1 MSKNI
6 IMQVLTSAGYE
17 PMYPFIPSQI
27 LNATFLSTST
37 ATQYNLTIAGVPTP
51 LTNSFG
57 NMMGIIAFIPT
68 VSNGVNP
75 TVSINGDTAYP
86 ILFPDGTAININTL
100 VANRLVLV
108 KYNNNNF
115 YLVLDKS
122 QIGLGNVS
130 NTSDADKPI
139 STATQNALNLKLNTP
154 TLIPANSNLN
164 NYTTPGLFY
173 TNTNNLAASI
183 INAPTSIAF
192 SLLIERHIGIKQTL
206 TAYTSTGVQTWVR
219 NYSGGN
225 WSSWTQQAFILWGTA
240 APDASIGAN
249 GNIYL
254 RYDK

>member
-17 PMYPFIPSQI
+17 PMYPFNPSQV

-37 ATQYNLTIAGVPTP
+37 ATQYNLTISGVPTP

-68 VSNGVNP
+68 VTNGTNP
-75 TVSINGDTAYP
+75 TISINGDTAYP

-100 VANRLVLV
+100 IANRLTLV

-115 YLVLDKS
+115 YLILDKS
-122 QIGLGNVS
+122 QIGLNNVD
-130 NTSDADKPI
+130 NTSDMNKPI
-139 STATQNALNLKLNTP
+139 SVATQNALNSKLNTP

-164 NYTTPGLFY
+164 SYTTGGLFF
-173 TNTNNLAASI
+173 TNTNNLATTI
-183 INAPTSIAF
+183 VNAPTQVAF
-192 SLLIERHIGIKQTL
+192 SLLVEKHIGTKQTV
-206 TAYTSTGVQTWVR
+206 TAYTATGVQTWVR

-225 WSSWTQQAFILWGTA
+225 WSSWTQQAFILSGTTN
-240 APDASIGAN
+240 PDNSIGAN

-254 RYDK
+254 KYE